1 VAAAAAVVAA
11 VVAMAVAAAVME
23 HQAVVAV
30 VAMAAAVAVME
41 HQAVAAVVAM
51 AAVAVVTEE
60 EVVSAAPVPAVGK
73 IAATATV
80 IQLHPQPQLLPQ
92 IPGVLR
98 PLTLVGVNPAV
109 MVSMMAVAAAV
120 AEGIAPPAQ
129 HPVKIGA
136 ITAALRVNPKSELD
150 LAAFQCFGKPLGCF
164 C

>member
-1 VAAAAAVVAA
+1 MAAVV
-11 VVAMAVAAAVME
+11 
-23 HQAVVAV
+23 
-30 VAMAAAVAVME
+30 
-41 HQAVAAVVAM
+41 
-51 AAVAVVTEE
+51 VVTEE
-60 EVVSAAPVPAVGK
+60 EEVSAAPVPAVGK

-80 IQLHPQPQLLPQ
+80 IQLHPHPQLLPQ

-129 HPVKIGA
+129 HPVKIGE

>member
-1 VAAAAAVVAA
+1 
-11 VVAMAVAAAVME
+11 
-23 HQAVVAV
+23 
-30 VAMAAAVAVME
+30 MAAAVAVVTE

-51 AAVAVVTEE
+51 AAAAVTEE

-80 IQLHPQPQLLPQ
+80 IQLQPQLLPQ

>member
-1 VAAAAAVVAA
+1 
-11 VVAMAVAAAVME
+11 M
-23 HQAVVAV
+23 
-30 VAMAAAVAVME
+30 AAVAVVTE

-51 AAVAVVTEE
+51 AAAAVTEE
-60 EVVSAAPVPAVGK
+60 EVVSAAPVPVVGK

-80 IQLHPQPQLLPQ
+80 IQLQPQ

-136 ITAALRVNPKSELD
+136 ITAAPRVNPNSELD

>member
-1 VAAAAAVVAA
+1 MAVVT
-11 VVAMAVAAAVME
+11 
-23 HQAVVAV
+23 
-30 VAMAAAVAVME
+30 E

-51 AAVAVVTEE
+51 AAAAVTEE

-80 IQLHPQPQLLPQ
+80 IQLQPQLLPQ

>member
-1 VAAAAAVVAA
+1 MVAA
-11 VVAMAVAAAVME
+11 VVAMAA
-23 HQAVVAV
+23 VAV
-30 VAMAAAVAVME
+30 VTE

-51 AAVAVVTEE
+51 AAAVTEE

-80 IQLHPQPQLLPQ
+80 IQLQPQLLPQ

-136 ITAALRVNPKSELD
+136 ITAALRVNY
-150 LAAFQCFGKPLGCF
+150 KPRSSN
-164 C
+164 

>member
-1 VAAAAAVVAA
+1 MAAVAEVPAAAAEIVV
-11 VVAMAVAAAVME
+11 VTEVAAAV
-23 HQAVVAV
+23 
-30 VAMAAAVAVME
+30 
-41 HQAVAAVVAM
+41 
-51 AAVAVVTEE
+51 
-60 EVVSAAPVPAVGK
+60 SAPPVPAVGK

-80 IQLHPQPQLLPQ
+80 IQLQPQLLPQ

-136 ITAALRVNPKSELD
+136 ITAALRVNY
-150 LAAFQCFGKPLGCF
+150 KPRSSN
-164 C
+164 

>member
-1 VAAAAAVVAA
+1 
-11 VVAMAVAAAVME
+11 MA
-23 HQAVVAV
+23 AV

-51 AAVAVVTEE
+51 AAVAVVPEHQAVAAVVAMAAAAVTEE

-80 IQLHPQPQLLPQ
+80 IQLQPQLLPQ

-136 ITAALRVNPKSELD
+136 ITAALRVNY
-150 LAAFQCFGKPLGCF
+150 KPRSSN
-164 C
+164 

>member
-1 VAAAAAVVAA
+1 MAVVT
-11 VVAMAVAAAVME
+11 
-23 HQAVVAV
+23 
-30 VAMAAAVAVME
+30 E

-51 AAVAVVTEE
+51 AAAAVTEE

-80 IQLHPQPQLLPQ
+80 IQLQPQLLPQ
-92 IPGVLR
+92 IPGVLH

>member
-1 VAAAAAVVAA
+1 VAAAAVVAA
-11 VVAMAVAAAVME
+11 VVVMAAAVVVME

-80 IQLHPQPQLLPQ
+80 IQLLPQLLPQ

>member
-1 VAAAAAVVAA
+1 
-11 VVAMAVAAAVME
+11 M
-23 HQAVVAV
+23 

-41 HQAVAAVVAM
+41 HQAVAAVVVAM
-51 AAVAVVTEE
+51 AVAVVTEHQAVAVVVAMAAVTE
-60 EVVSAAPVPAVGK
+60 EEAVSAAPVPAVGK

-80 IQLHPQPQLLPQ
+80 IQLQPQLLPQ

>member
-1 VAAAAAVVAA
+1 MVAMAAAV
-11 VVAMAVAAAVME
+11 AVME

-30 VAMAAAVAVME
+30 AVVME

-80 IQLHPQPQLLPQ
+80 IQLLPQLLPQ

-136 ITAALRVNPKSELD
+136 ITAALRVNY
-150 LAAFQCFGKPLGCF
+150 KPRSSN
-164 C
+164 

>member
-1 VAAAAAVVAA
+1 MVAAG
-11 VVAMAVAAAVME
+11 
-23 HQAVVAV
+23 

-51 AAVAVVTEE
+51 AAVAVVTEHQAVAAVVAMAAAAVTEE

-80 IQLHPQPQLLPQ
+80 IQLQPQLLPQ

>member
-1 VAAAAAVVAA
+1 
-11 VVAMAVAAAVME
+11 M
-23 HQAVVAV
+23 
-30 VAMAAAVAVME
+30 
-41 HQAVAAVVAM
+41 
-51 AAVAVVTEE
+51 
-60 EVVSAAPVPAVGK
+60 SAAPVPAVGK

-80 IQLHPQPQLLPQ
+80 IQLQPQLLPQ

-136 ITAALRVNPKSELD
+136 ITAALRVNY
-150 LAAFQCFGKPLGCF
+150 KPRSSN
-164 C
+164 

>member
-1 VAAAAAVVAA
+1 MVAAVAVAVAATAAVVAAAVAAAATAVVAAPAVVAA
-11 VVAMAVAAAVME
+11 VVAMAAAA
-23 HQAVVAV
+23 
-30 VAMAAAVAVME
+30 
-41 HQAVAAVVAM
+41 
-51 AAVAVVTEE
+51 VTEE

-80 IQLHPQPQLLPQ
+80 IQLQPQLLPQ

-136 ITAALRVNPKSELD
+136 ITAALRVNY
-150 LAAFQCFGKPLGCF
+150 KPRSSN
-164 C
+164 

>member
-1 VAAAAAVVAA
+1 VVAA
-11 VVAMAVAAAVME
+11 VVAMAVAVVVME
-23 HQAVVAV
+23 HQAV

-80 IQLHPQPQLLPQ
+80 IQLLPQLLPQ

-136 ITAALRVNPKSELD
+136 ITAALRVNY
-150 LAAFQCFGKPLGCF
+150 KPRSSN
-164 C
+164 

>member
-1 VAAAAAVVAA
+1 
-11 VVAMAVAAAVME
+11 M
-23 HQAVVAV
+23 
-30 VAMAAAVAVME
+30 
-41 HQAVAAVVAM
+41 VAM
-51 AAVAVVTEE
+51 AAVAVVTQEE
-60 EVVSAAPVPAVGK
+60 EVVTEHQAVAVVLAMAAVVVVTQEEEVVTEHQAVAAVLVSAAQVPAVGK

-80 IQLHPQPQLLPQ
+80 IQLQPQLLPQ

-136 ITAALRVNPKSELD
+136 ITAALRVNY
-150 LAAFQCFGKPLGCF
+150 KPRSSN
-164 C
+164 